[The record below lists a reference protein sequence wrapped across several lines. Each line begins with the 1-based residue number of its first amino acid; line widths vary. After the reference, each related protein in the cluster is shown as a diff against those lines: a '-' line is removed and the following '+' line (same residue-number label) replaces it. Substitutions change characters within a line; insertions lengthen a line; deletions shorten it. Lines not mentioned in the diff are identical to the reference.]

1 MAKHPAQDK
10 EIKKSE
16 LREFNKAFAI
26 VAAAVDELR
35 KEPTEVTKLRCEIS
49 ILDEDGMVV
58 RESRRRRRGSK

>member
-1 MAKHPAQDK
+1 
-10 EIKKSE
+10 
-16 LREFNKAFAI
+16 